1 MGEAVGTQPVLG
13 HEDAAIAIETIRR
26 ELARRGKTA
35 VIAVADAHGELV
47 ALLRMDG
54 APLSSIAVATNK
66 AWTAARLRRPTRVL
80 GAGVRAKGID
90 IGYYGDPRLTGFGGG
105 VPVWVGAQVAG
116 AIAVSALSDDE
127 DEALALQ
134 AIAAIAN
141 RGYAAEP
148 VA

>member
-1 MGEAVGTQPVLG
+1 MGTQPVLG
-13 HEDAAIAIETIRR
+13 HEDAAIAVDTIRD
-26 ELARRGKTA
+26 ELARRGKAA
-35 VIAVADAHGELV
+35 VIAVADAHGELL
-47 ALLRMDG
+47 ALVRLDG

-105 VPVWVGAQVAG
+105 VPVWAGAQVAG
-116 AIAVSALSDDE
+116 AIAVSALSDEE
-127 DEALALQ
+127 DEALAML
-134 AIAAIAN
+134 AIAALAG

-148 VA
+148 AA